1 MNRNTELMFGV
12 ALLIGAVVLYLVMSG
27 ELKNKSTFS
36 KSNEGAATGLAVAAG
51 SLHSGK
57 KSFLNDKFGKLTKSA
72 GGVLEDSLYA
82 LGGAYEH
89 VNTALTP
96 RTGAMAYS
104 AAYAPN
110 KTAFTKGK
118 SPIHGGDW
126 YKKFDPSGH
135 LVANTHTR
143 HPAAAG
149 H

>member
-1 MNRNTELMFGV
+1 M
-12 ALLIGAVVLYLVMSG
+12 
-27 ELKNKSTFS
+27 
-36 KSNEGAATGLAVAAG
+36 

-57 KSFLNDKFGKLTKSA
+57 KSFLNNKFGKLTKSA

-82 LGGAYEH
+82 LGGAYDTFEQPYAHYMEDNTLGKAGKKLTSHDWKKQFESSAAAHEH

-96 RTGAMAYS
+96 RTGAMGFS
-104 AAYAPN
+104 TAYAPN